1 MELCRLMAR
10 IRLRYVKS
18 DIDRHGNVRYY
29 FRRRDLPRKIR
40 LPGLPGS
47 AEFMQVYQDCLNGQH
62 PAITQ
67 PPKKPI
73 NEQKSFQWLCSQ
85 YFASAEFKLLEST
98 TRKRRR
104 AILDSVCCEQAS
116 EHNRKLIGT
125 LPFATI
131 PARAVRR
138 LRDRKAEFPEAA
150 NGRLKALKAMFRWAV
165 EADCM
170 EVNPAKDVPRIR
182 TTSKGFH
189 TWTIEEVRQFE
200 EHHPIGTMP
209 RLAFALLL
217 YTGQRRSD
225 VVLFGRQHLKDGW
238 LKFTQHKNRNRK
250 PVTLELPMLPQLQAI
265 IDATPS
271 GNMNFLTT
279 AYGKPFSAAGF
290 GNRFR
295 EWCDRASLPHCSAHG
310 LRKAGAC
317 IAAENGASE
326 SQLMAIFGWQTMQ
339 QAAHYTKAARQRRI
353 AGTSMHLL
361 VHKTGKA

>member
-1 MELCRLMAR
+1 MAR
-10 IRLRYVKS
+10 IRLQYVKS
-18 DIDRHGNVRYY
+18 DVDRHGNVRHY
-29 FRRRDLPRKIR
+29 FRRRDLPHKIR

-47 AEFMQVYQDCLNGQH
+47 AEFMQVYQNCLNGQH
-62 PAITQ
+62 AAATP
-67 PPKKPI
+67 PPKKPV
-73 NEQKSFQWLCSQ
+73 NEQKSLQWLCAQ
-85 YFASAEFKLLEST
+85 YFASAEFKQLENT

-104 AILDSVCCEQAS
+104 TILEGVCCEQAS
-116 EHNRKLIGT
+116 DDNPKLIGT

-131 PARAVRR
+131 PPRAVRR
-138 LRDRKAEFPEAA
+138 LRDRKAELPEAA

-165 EADCM
+165 EADYM

-182 TTSKGFH
+182 TASKGFH

-200 EHHPIGTMP
+200 EHHPIGTTP
-209 RLAFALLL
+209 RLAFTLLL

-225 VVLFGRQHLKDGW
+225 VVLFGRQHVKDGW

-250 PVTLELPMLPQLQAI
+250 PVTLELPILPQLQAI

-271 GNMNFLTT
+271 GNMTFLAT

-295 EWCDRASLPHCSAHG
+295 EWCDRAGLPHCSAHG

-361 VHKTGKA
+361 LHKADKA

>member
-1 MELCRLMAR
+1 
-10 IRLRYVKS
+10 
-18 DIDRHGNVRYY
+18 
-29 FRRRDLPRKIR
+29 
-40 LPGLPGS
+40 
-47 AEFMQVYQDCLNGQH
+47 MQIYQDCLNGQH
-62 PAITQ
+62 PAIAQ

-73 NEQKSFQWLCSQ
+73 KEQKSFQWLCSQ

-116 EHNRKLIGT
+116 GDHRKLIGT

-138 LRDRKAEFPEAA
+138 LRDRKAELPEAA

-165 EADCM
+165 EADYM

-189 TWTIEEVRQFE
+189 TWTIEEVRRFE
-200 EHHPIGTMP
+200 EHHPIGTIP

-238 LKFTQHKNRNRK
+238 LKFTSIK
-250 PVTLELPMLPQLQAI
+250 TE
-265 IDATPS
+265 
-271 GNMNFLTT
+271 T
-279 AYGKPFSAAGF
+279 ASP
-290 GNRFR
+290 
-295 EWCDRASLPHCSAHG
+295 
-310 LRKAGAC
+310 
-317 IAAENGASE
+317 
-326 SQLMAIFGWQTMQ
+326 
-339 QAAHYTKAARQRRI
+339 
-353 AGTSMHLL
+353 
-361 VHKTGKA
+361 